1 MRQVQC
7 LWGKGVEGA
16 VANPN
21 EITSQGGNKI
31 IQETES
37 RKITSGVIAQQYQLN
52 FKKKRN
58 NKNKRQEYYWNS
70 LQSIKN
76 FTHGLVG

>member
-1 MRQVQC
+1 MVGLKITIRMCKVQC

-31 IQETES
+31 IQE
-37 RKITSGVIAQQYQLN
+37 RLRVQ
-52 FKKKRN
+52 
-58 NKNKRQEYYWNS
+58 KNYKWSDRVAVS
-70 LQSIKN
+70 VK
-76 FTHGLVG
+76 F